1 MVIQPANDLRIGLLA
16 LGLVGRL
23 RLPTEKPARKAV
35 AARRLRFVARWRR
48 KNGRSEP
55 LVAALLQRGALAREI
70 KGAAD
75 RLIGEAPALEKA
87 GAALT
92 LLTRRGQ
99 GAGQRGRPVG
109 YSAHDL
115 RALGGA

>member
-23 RLPTEKPARKAV
+23 RLPTEKPPPKAV

-55 LVAALLQRGALAREI
+55 LVAAYLKKGALPGEI
-70 KGAAD
+70 KRPRD
-75 RLIGEAPALEKA
+75 RLIGEAPTLGKGGPA
-87 GAALT
+87 GT
-92 LLTRRGQ
+92 LPPRRG
-99 GAGQRGRPVG
+99 
-109 YSAHDL
+109 L
-115 RALGGA
+115 